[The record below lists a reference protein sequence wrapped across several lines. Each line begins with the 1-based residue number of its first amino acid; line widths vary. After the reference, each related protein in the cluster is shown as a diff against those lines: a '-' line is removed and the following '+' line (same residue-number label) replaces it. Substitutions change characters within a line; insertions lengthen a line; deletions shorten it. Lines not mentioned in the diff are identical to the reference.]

1 MKENEPVRDMYSYL
15 NLIVDGL
22 NSIGL
27 TKLEDADIMRK
38 IFSMIPHE
46 KYARVVTILHNKDD
60 LSKMTPALVIGKLV
74 AFEMS

>member
-1 MKENEPVRDMYSYL
+1 
-15 NLIVDGL
+15 
-22 NSIGL
+22 
-27 TKLEDADIMRK
+27 MRK